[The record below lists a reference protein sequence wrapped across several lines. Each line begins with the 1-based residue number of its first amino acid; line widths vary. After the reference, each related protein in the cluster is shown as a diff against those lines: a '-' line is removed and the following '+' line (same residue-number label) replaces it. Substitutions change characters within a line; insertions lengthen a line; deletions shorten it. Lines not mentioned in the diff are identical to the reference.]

1 MNIYLSGPMRGYK
14 NFNFP
19 AFDHAA
25 AVLRSQGHSVFNPA
39 EKDRVEDPKG
49 KTWKS
54 EDGDIVKAEEK
65 GFDRRVAIRADLDY
79 IIDHA
84 DAIALL
90 PGWEV
95 SKGAN
100 AELWLARFLD
110 LEEIKVEEI
119 TTRQDIMADILSA
132 KQERRERVIL

>member
-14 NFNFP
+14 DFNFP
-19 AFDHAA
+19 AFDKAA
-25 AVLRSQGHSVFNPA
+25 AELREEGHEVFNPA
-39 EKDRVEDPKG
+39 EKDREHDPVG

-54 EDGDIVKAEEK
+54 KDGDIVKAESK

-90 PGWEV
+90 PGWEA

-110 LEEIKVEEI
+110 LKEIEL
-119 TTRQDIMADILSA
+119 AA
-132 KQERRERVIL
+132 

>member
-1 MNIYLSGPMRGYK
+1 MKVYLSGPMRGYE

-19 AFDHAA
+19 AFDAA
-25 AVLRSQGHSVFNPA
+25 AAFLRSQGHEVFNPA
-39 EKDRVEDPKG
+39 EKDRDHDPTG
-49 KTWKS
+49 ISWKS
-54 EDGDIVKAEEK
+54 KTGDITAAEK
-65 GFDRRVAIRADLDY
+65 TGVFDRRVAIRADLDY

-90 PGWEV
+90 PGWNE

-110 LEEIKVEEI
+110 LEEWHLSPYEI
-119 TTRQDIMADILSA
+119 GSHVVNKDLEAINGRLA
-132 KQERRERVIL
+132 

>member
-14 NFNFP
+14 DFNFP
-19 AFDHAA
+19 AFDKAA
-25 AVLRSQGHSVFNPA
+25 ASLRASGHSVFNPA
-39 EKDRVEDPKG
+39 EKDREKDPDG
-49 KTWKS
+49 ISWKN
-54 EDGDIVKAEEK
+54 ETGDIAVAETK

-110 LEEIKVEEI
+110 LEEIAI
-119 TTRQDIMADILSA
+119 AA
-132 KQERRERVIL
+132 

>member
-14 NFNFP
+14 DFNFP

-25 AVLRSQGHSVFNPA
+25 GVLRTLGHSVFNPA

-110 LEEIKVEEI
+110 LEEIMLGEAPK
-119 TTRQDIMADILSA
+119 S
-132 KQERRERVIL
+132 KQPVIDLERVIL

>member
-1 MNIYLSGPMRGYK
+1 MRGYP

-19 AFDHAA
+19 AFDSAA
-25 AVLRSQGHSVFNPA
+25 AYLRSHGHEVFNPA
-39 EKDRVEDPKG
+39 EKDRELDPEG
-49 KTWKS
+49 KTLNAT
-54 EDGDIVKAEEK
+54 GDIVEAEAK
-65 GFDRRVAIRADLDY
+65 GFDRRKAIRADLDY

-90 PGWEV
+90 PGWEA

-110 LEEIKVEEI
+110 LNEWHLSEYDVTQKH
-119 TTRQDIMADILSA
+119 MAF
-132 KQERRERVIL
+132 

>member
-14 NFNFP
+14 DFNFP
-19 AFDHAA
+19 AFDKAA
-25 AVLRSQGHSVFNPA
+25 YELRQLGHNVFNPA
-39 EKDRVEDPKG
+39 EKDRDEDPEG

-54 EDGDIVKAEEK
+54 EDGDIKASEAK

-110 LEEIKVEEI
+110 LEEIELEASHTVKACE
-119 TTRQDIMADILSA
+119 AA
-132 KQERRERVIL
+132 A